1 MKQKTILLEHKT
13 TQSNLQIQGNH
24 CQNTN
29 DTSFRNKN
37 TLLKIYIE
45 SQGTPKQP
53 KINLE
58 KKAKSSALSLS
69 KGEELKSTTGSGR
82 LLLQTQKIQGN
93 LET

>member
-1 MKQKTILLEHKT
+1 MSMKQKTILLEHKT
-13 TQSNLQIQGNH
+13 TQNNLQIQGNH

-58 KKAKSSALSLS
+58 KKARGLTFP
-69 KGEELKSTTGSGR
+69 ELQWQSYT
-82 LLLQTQKIQGN
+82 N
-93 LET
+93 